1 MLEDPT
7 HSNVVR
13 WSHSGDSFIVVDTN
27 DFTKNIL
34 PQHFKHSN
42 FASFVRQLNKYDFH
56 KIKNTDEGAG
66 SGEGWQFK
74 HPEFTKD
81 SKDNLDNIRRKA
93 PASRKQQTQFD
104 ESGSQQI
111 EQLQGEF
118 RQVRESQQVLNER
131 MQKFHEQTG
140 NAYQDMQLAISSQAV
155 YIHQHEEIIKRLLS
169 VLSDLSA
176 QVRSLKQDYGRN
188 NSHGQE
194 ILHDDPVSPGQTGG
208 MGSSATSPANH
219 QQAPGSNGSPLQQA
233 QRLMEGYRNLQRPS
247 IQAGIDQFPMAHQ
260 DQHDGGYGGGYQNG
274 QMMNVVNGTEQSGEH
289 MFPGINHPF
298 NNNGHPPGQLP
309 WQHPHQETPPPPQG
323 SSGSVVG
330 GNSGR
335 PTPNRKRST
344 PQTPH
349 WRSPPRVL
357 LVEDDPT
364 CRRIGSKFL
373 TSAQCM
379 VDVADDGLIA
389 VNKMGRKTYDLVLM
403 DIMMP
408 NLDGCSAAA
417 LIRQF
422 NTDTPIIAMT
432 SNIRRDDIN
441 NYFNNG
447 MNDVLP
453 KPFTKEGLLQM
464 LEHQLVHL
472 TRPKG
477 GQQPQQQPQQQQPSH
492 GQMSQGSIPT
502 QLNFNNPQH
511 GMHHDQLADPPNTGN
526 GLKYSVSPA
535 PSKSPGTAGMYST
548 GRSPTDMA
556 EDVPQQVQPQGGMEE
571 PGGGYMGMMGG
582 YMPDDASA
590 HGHSYQSPAQGQR
603 RLAEDDMYGPIK
615 KQQRY

>member
-1 MLEDPT
+1 MLEDPS
-7 HSNVVR
+7 HCHVVR
-13 WSHSGDSFIVVDTN
+13 WSSSGDSFIVLDTN

-56 KIKNTDEGAG
+56 KIKNTEEGAG

-93 PASRKQQTQFD
+93 PASRKQQHQFD

-111 EQLQGEF
+111 EQLQEGF
-118 RQVRESQQVLNER
+118 RAIRDSQQELGAR
-131 MQKFHEQTG
+131 MQKFHEHTG
-140 NAYQDMQLAISSQAV
+140 NAYQDMQLAMSSQAV

-176 QVRSLKQDYGRN
+176 QVRSLKQECARAN
-188 NSHGQE
+188 GQN
-194 ILHDDPVSPGQTGG
+194 PVHHEEGISPGETGG
-208 MGSSATSPANH
+208 GGGMASNATSPANN
-219 QQAPGSNGSPLQQA
+219 QQSGGSPLQQA
-233 QRLMEGYRNLQRPS
+233 QRLLEGYRNLQRPS
-247 IQAGIDQFPMAHQ
+247 IQAGIDQFQMAHQ
-260 DQHDGGYGGGYQNG
+260 DQDGGGYDGVYSQNG
-274 QMMNVVNGTEQSGEH
+274 QMMNPMNGHGVDQSGQH
-289 MFPGINHPF
+289 MFPGMSY
-298 NNNGHPPGQLP
+298 NNSQPSSQLQ
-309 WQHPHQETPPPPQG
+309 WQETPPQQM
-323 SSGSVVG
+323 G
-330 GNSGR
+330 GNSGVV
-335 PTPNRKRST
+335 TPGGRSVAGRKRSMQT
-344 PQTPH
+344 TPH
-349 WRSPPRVL
+349 WRQSPRVL

-373 TSAQCM
+373 ISAQCT

-422 NTDTPIIAMT
+422 NADTPIIAMT

-464 LEHQLVHL
+464 LEHQLAHL
-472 TRPKG
+472 TQQKAP
-477 GQQPQQQPQQQQPSH
+477 GQQPPGGAQQPPQGQQQQP
-492 GQMSQGSIPT
+492 GQLPQSSIPP
-502 QLNFNNPQH
+502 QLSFNNPA
-511 GMHHDQLADPPNTGN
+511 HDTLGQPEPPNPGN
-526 GLKYSVSPA
+526 PLKYSVSPA
-535 PSKSPGTAGMYST
+535 PAKSPANTGGLYGP
-548 GRSPTDMA
+548 GRSPNDLQD
-556 EDVPQQVQPQGGMEE
+556 DVPGQVQPPAGMEE
-571 PGGGYMGMMGG
+571 PGGYMGMMGG
-582 YMPDDASA
+582 YMAEDPTAGG
-590 HGHSYQSPAQGQR
+590 HGGYSSPATGQR
-603 RLAEDDMYGPIK
+603 RMTDDDMYGAIK
-615 KQQRY
+615 KQRFS

>member
-13 WSHSGDSFIVVDTN
+13 WSQSGDSFIVVDTN

-56 KIKNTDEGAG
+56 KIKNTEEGSG

-93 PASRKQQTQFD
+93 PASRKQQQQFD
-104 ESGSQQI
+104 ESGSAQI
-111 EQLQGEF
+111 EQLQEGF
-118 RQVRESQQVLNER
+118 RQMRESQQTLNEK
-131 MQKFHEQTG
+131 MQKFQDQTG
-140 NAYQDMQLAISSQAV
+140 NAYQDMQLAMSSQAV

-176 QVRSLKQDYGRN
+176 QVRALKHDGSTTN
-188 NSHGQE
+188 GPMSAVHQE
-194 ILHDDPVSPGQTGG
+194 EGVSPGETGG
-208 MGSSATSPANH
+208 MASAAASPDNP
-219 QQAPGSNGSPLQQA
+219 QGNGSPLQQA

-247 IQAGIDQFPMAHQ
+247 IQAGIDQFHMTHHEHP
-260 DQHDGGYGGGYQNG
+260 DGGYDGGYSQNG
-274 QMMNVVNGTEQSGEH
+274 QMMNSMNGVHGVDQTGQH
-289 MFPGINHPF
+289 MFPGMGNTF
-298 NNNGHPPGQLP
+298 NNNGQPPGQVQ
-309 WQHPHQETPPPPQG
+309 WQETPPPQQG
-323 SSGSVVG
+323 SG
-330 GNSGR
+330 GNSAMGTPGR
-335 PTPNRKRST
+335 SAPTRKRST
-344 PQTPH
+344 PNTPH
-349 WRSPPRVL
+349 WRQAPRVL

-373 TSAQCM
+373 SSAQCV

-389 VNKMGRKTYDLVLM
+389 VNKMNRKTYDLVLM

-422 NTDTPIIAMT
+422 NADTPIIAMT

-453 KPFTKEGLLQM
+453 KPFTKEDLKVLNRRNSSSNN
-464 LEHQLVHL
+464 
-472 TRPKG
+472 TNTNSKG
-477 GQQPQQQPQQQQPSH
+477 QYRLIST
-492 GQMSQGSIPT
+492 SLIPNMMCT
-502 QLNFNNPQH
+502 WTNLYRN
-511 GMHHDQLADPPNTGN
+511 LRT
-526 GLKYSVSPA
+526 L
-535 PSKSPGTAGMYST
+535 GT
-548 GRSPTDMA
+548 P
-556 EDVPQQVQPQGGMEE
+556 
-571 PGGGYMGMMGG
+571 
-582 YMPDDASA
+582 
-590 HGHSYQSPAQGQR
+590 
-603 RLAEDDMYGPIK
+603 
-615 KQQRY
+615 